1 MAKVI
6 EHDILILGTGLAGLR
21 AALEIAKT
29 AGDSINMGLVS
40 KIQLMRAHSV
50 AAEGGTAAVLRP
62 EEGDNIE
69 LHIWDTIKGSDFL
82 ADQDAVEF
90 FINKMP
96 QEILH
101 LEHWGIP
108 WSRREDGRIAQRAF
122 GGHSFPRA
130 VFAADKTGFFE
141 MQTLYDTLQKFTQNY
156 KRYDEWFVTSIITK
170 DNKFCG
176 LTALDLITGEFCF
189 LKAKALIIATGG
201 MGRVYNFTTYSHT
214 VTGDG
219 IAMAYKAGIPIKDME
234 FIQFHPT
241 GLIPSGILITE
252 ATRGEGGYLIN
263 NKGERFMEKY
273 APSKMELAP
282 RDIVSRS
289 SITEIEEARGFS
301 RPDGLDYVLLDLRHL
316 GADKINEKLPLIRE
330 LAMQF
335 VNIDPIK
342 EPIPIRPVSHYL
354 MGGIHTDNYGKTSVQ
369 GIWAAGEAACV
380 SVHGANRLGANS
392 TAECLV
398 YGAVTGAETAKYV
411 MSLKSDNSTPCSDKR
426 IQEEENRIEELLKKQ
441 GTENLYELRKELRST
456 MDNYMGVF
464 REAEGMR
471 KALSKIKELKEKF
484 KNISIKDKSRIYNTE
499 LTNALELEYML
510 LLAEV
515 AVSGALERKE
525 SRGGHARRDFKARDD
540 EKWLKHTLAYYTKDG
555 PKLEYIPVN
564 ITLWKPV
571 ERKY

>member
-1 MAKVI
+1 MVKTI

-21 AALEIAKT
+21 AGLEIAIK
-29 AGDSINMGLVS
+29 AGNSINMGLIS

-69 LHIWDTIKGSDFL
+69 LHTWDTIKGSDFL
-82 ADQDAVEF
+82 SDQDVVEF

-141 MQTLYDTLQKFTQNY
+141 MQTLYDTLQRFTQNY
-156 KRYDEWFVTSIITK
+156 KRYDEWFVTSIITE

-176 LTALDLITGEFCF
+176 VTALDLVTGEFCF
-189 LKAKALIIATGG
+189 IKGKALIIATGG
-201 MGRVYNFTTYSHT
+201 MGRVYSFTTYSHT

-234 FIQFHPT
+234 FVQFHPT

-263 NKGERFMEKY
+263 NKGERFMDRY

-289 SITEIEEARGFS
+289 SMTEIEEGRGFAGI
-301 RPDGLDYVLLDLRHL
+301 DGLDYVLLDLRHL
-316 GADKINEKLPLIRE
+316 GADKINKKLPLIRE
-330 LAMQF
+330 LSMQF

-354 MGGIHTDNYGKTSVQ
+354 MGGIHTDIYGKTSVQ

-398 YGAVTGAETAKYV
+398 YGAVTGAEAAKYV
-411 MSLKSDNSTPCSDKR
+411 MSKSDNYPSVLNEK
-426 IQEEENRIEELLKKQ
+426 IQEEENRIENLLKKE
-441 GTENLYELRKELRST
+441 GTENLYEIRKTLRST

-464 REAEGMR
+464 RTGDGME
-471 KALSKIKELKEKF
+471 KALAIVKELKAKY
-484 KNISIKDKSRIYNTE
+484 KNISLKDKSRIYNTE

-515 AVSGALERKE
+515 SISGALERQE
-525 SRGGHARRDFKARDD
+525 NRGGHARRDFKTRDD

-555 PKLEYIPVN
+555 PSLEYSPVN
-564 ITLWKPV
+564 ITMWKPI